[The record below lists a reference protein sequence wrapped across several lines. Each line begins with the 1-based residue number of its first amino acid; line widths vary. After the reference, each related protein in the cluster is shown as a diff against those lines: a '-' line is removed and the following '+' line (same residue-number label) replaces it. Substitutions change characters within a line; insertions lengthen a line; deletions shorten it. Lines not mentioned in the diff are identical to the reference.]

1 MTPTTTSSS
10 LMKIRQELN
19 APDFIREL
27 TQNDSFKLDMARQ
40 VAFAIQHIDKSPM
53 LQGCT
58 PVSIKT
64 ALMNVALSGLTLNPL
79 LQQADLIP
87 RKNKDGETIAVLDIS
102 YKGIITKMIDFGV
115 AIDVFANIVYENDD
129 YDYENFTNTVKKHIT
144 WKKKGM
150 LDSGK
155 EMYVYGCI
163 VRPDGTRMFRE
174 LPIEYFDTVMQKS
187 ESYKASKR
195 DRDKSKH
202 WKSIWEGEYRW
213 QMVQK
218 TMIKYMWKFI
228 PKSEKME
235 TLGLLIEE
243 SNYAHENTDNV
254 ITEDGQAVVL
264 DNGKSSNVVS
274 HTETQ
279 IKAVLSKKK
288 EVEVVSVEVTKDGL
302 ESLVNA
308 ILEGYDLGDRK
319 SRSLNEVKEIL
330 GLMLEKGFTREL
342 LDVAFGSGGGG
353 YKTIE
358 DVLYKGN
365 TDLIVRLLNKAYEVY
380 VGDV

>member
-1 MTPTTTSSS
+1 MTPSKTSS
-10 LMKIRQELN
+10 LMTIRQELN
-19 APDFIREL
+19 EPDFIREL
-27 TQNDSFKLDMARQ
+27 TRKDSFRLDMARQ
-40 VAFAIQHIDKSPM
+40 VTFAVQHIEKTPM
-53 LQGCT
+53 LQSCT
-58 PVSIKT
+58 PISFKT
-64 ALMNVALSGLTLNPL
+64 ALTNVALSGLTLNPL

-87 RKNKDGETIAVLDIS
+87 RKNKDGDIIVVLDIS
-102 YKGIITKMIDFGV
+102 YKGIITKMIDLGV

-129 YDYENFTNTVKKHIT
+129 YEYENFTNTVIRHTT
-144 WKKKGM
+144 WKKKG
-150 LDSGK
+150 LSDSGK

-174 LPIEYFDTVMQKS
+174 LPIEYFDTVMRKS
-187 ESYKASKR
+187 ESYKASKK
-195 DRDKSKH
+195 DRDKNKH

-218 TMIKYMWKFI
+218 TMIKYMWKFV

-243 SNYAHENTDNV
+243 SNFAHENKDSV
-254 ITEDGQAVVL
+254 VTEDGQAVVL
-264 DNGKSSNVVS
+264 DNGKSSNIAN

-288 EVEVVSVEVTKDGL
+288 EIEAVSVVVTKEGL
-302 ESLVNA
+302 ESVVNA
-308 ILEGYDLGDRK
+308 IEEGYELGDK
-319 SRSLNEVKEIL
+319 KLRSLNEVKEML
-330 GLMLEKGFTREL
+330 GLMAEKGFTMNL
-342 LDVAFGSGGGG
+342 LSVAFGEGGSV

-365 TDLIVRLLNKAYEVY
+365 TDLIVRLLNKASEVNMN
-380 VGDV
+380 